1 MQSKMMRVAIPKR
14 SDYQTVDLSKSR
26 QLGPINPES
35 LPEEERAKFEALDEY
50 HQIIYPWKQ
59 NFSNANKRYYFYNEK
74 TKESVWELPDDVRKL
89 ADRYY
94 YAQSVQN
101 FNLTKRNVDIF
112 LNIREENEEESE
124 EKVQRILDDMAED
137 KQNEDFALREELK
150 ESSDRDLDKIS
161 EHDEASQQIE
171 ESEVANPA
179 ILHHEGENDIDG
191 IQVIPSD
198 TQYEND
204 EHLPNDYPNQFVE
217 QGEEIPQLKVP
228 LSYDLKQEP
237 GEPTELKNFK
247 TAWVT
252 RPAPVQ
258 QDISFFQDHAYK
270 EGDQEY
276 NIWYDKY
283 IEDEI
288 IPQREGAK
296 CKCNPSLHSG
306 YTRADVFERSQRNF
320 CIHFARGNCFLG
332 VNCGFYH
339 HVPSLTECLK
349 VDNGK
354 DIFGRSRFA
363 THRKDNRGIGNFLKE
378 TRTLRLSDFS
388 APVNATN
395 PVQATYEM
403 LWRHFSQWGTVEDL
417 FLIPSVNVAY
427 IRFAHRCM
435 AEFAKVAMT
444 DQTLDADEILTVKW
458 TDDDCFALDEAEH
471 QELLDTIEQQKQ
483 KNMTKKEKQKKK
495 GPKDANIG
503 ESEFDFDEKKKRQR
517 LTMEEFYK
525 EEEMNFQYQEK
536 LRRQVVDPS
545 RIQMEAQFTLFE
557 QRLRQAELD
566 KLKLDQSLKR
576 VKTGNGSKGLYSY
589 QQFLNDVKEE
599 QREEKLF

>member
-1 MQSKMMRVAIPKR
+1 MRVAIPKR
-14 SDYQTVDLSKSR
+14 SDYQTVELDKNRPEGSFVPLNLSD
-26 QLGPINPES
+26 
-35 LPEEERAKFEALDEY
+35 EEREAFETLDEY
-50 HQIIYPWKQ
+50 HQVIYPWKQ
-59 NFSNANKRYYFYNEK
+59 LFSNFMKRYYFFNEK
-74 TKESVWELPDDVRKL
+74 TSESVWELP
-89 ADRYY
+89 ADMQRRTERYY
-94 YAQSVQN
+94 YAQSMQN

-112 LNIREENEEESE
+112 LNVREENDDEDVENIEHILVDISAYHQSDLVD
-124 EKVQRILDDMAED
+124 VQED
-137 KQNEDFALREELK
+137 QKENLEFPNEMQF
-150 ESSDRDLDKIS
+150 DKLPS
-161 EHDEASQQIE
+161 SQQIKDFKDLDLTKPNHE
-171 ESEVANPA
+171 ANGNTDGNHTTTIESQCKNCESANSDLLIPA
-179 ILHHEGENDIDG
+179 NYNVDSQP
-191 IQVIPSD
+191 QV
-198 TQYEND
+198 
-204 EHLPNDYPNQFVE
+204 L
-217 QGEEIPQLKVP
+217 
-228 LSYDLKQEP
+228 LSYELKQEMT
-237 GEPTELKNFK
+237 EPTILKNFK
-247 TAWVT
+247 TLWTT
-252 RPAPVQ
+252 RPAPIQ
-258 QDISFFQDHAYK
+258 QDVSFFQDNAYR

-288 IPQREGAK
+288 IPQREGANSK
-296 CKCNPSLHSG
+296 CDPALHSG
-306 YTRADVFERSQRNF
+306 YTRADVFDRNQRNF

-339 HVPSLTECLK
+339 HIPSLTECLK
-349 VDNGK
+349 VDNSK

-395 PVQATYEM
+395 PVQASYEM

-471 QELLDTIEQQKQ
+471 QEILDTIEQQKQ
-483 KNMTKKEKQKKK
+483 NKLSKKEKQKKN
-495 GPKDANIG
+495 GAKDANIG
-503 ESEFDFDEKKKRQR
+503 ESEFNFDEKKNRQR
-517 LTMEEFYK
+517 LNMEEFYK

-536 LRRQVVDPS
+536 LRRVIIDPS
-545 RIQMEAQFTLFE
+545 KIQMEAQFKIFE
-557 QRLRQAELD
+557 QYLRQAELD
-566 KLKLDQSLKR
+566 RLNLDQSLKR
-576 VKTGNGSKGLYSY
+576 NTNGSGSKALYSY
-589 QQFLNDVKEE
+589 QQFLNEVREE